1 MEIMRK
7 AQPTLAILYD
17 FDGTIASGNMQEHDF
32 IPKTNTT
39 TDDFWLES
47 DTLALEQNAD
57 NNLAYMRIM
66 LEKAQ
71 KIGKTRKDFIACGK
85 NIRFFKGVLEWFDR
99 INAYGKKIG
108 VKVEH
113 YLLSSGLHEIVE
125 GTPIYKKFK
134 KVYAC
139 RFMYNENNEAYWP
152 AQVVNYTTKTQY
164 LFRINKGCLEE
175 CDKSVNNRMNPED
188 RSIPFSRML
197 YIGDGL
203 TDIPCMATL
212 KEFGGHALAVY
223 TPHKKGNKKIA
234 KQLLADGRVDTIAP
248 ADYTEGSPLDLY
260 VKALL
265 KKAKA
270 DYDFEKSL

>member
-1 MEIMRK
+1 MGK
-7 AQPTLAILYD
+7 SKPTFAILYD
-17 FDGTIASGNMQEHDF
+17 FDGTLAKGNMQEYDF
-32 IPKTNTT
+32 MEKLNIKS
-39 TDDFWLES
+39 DDFWQKS
-47 DTLALEQNAD
+47 DSLALEQKAD

-66 LEKAQ
+66 LEEAQ
-71 KIGKTRKDFIACGK
+71 KIGKTREDFIACGK

-108 VKVEH
+108 IKVEH

-125 GTPIYKKFK
+125 GSPIYKKFK

-164 LFRINKGCLEE
+164 LYRISKGCLEE

-188 RSIPFSRML
+188 RYISFSRML

-212 KEFGGHALAVY
+212 KKFGGYALAVY
-223 TPHKKGNKKIA
+223 TPNQKGNKKVA
-234 KQLLADGRVDTIAP
+234 NQLLTDGRVDTITP
-248 ADYTEGSPLDLY
+248 ANYTEGSPLDLY

-270 DYDFEKSL
+270 DYDFEKNL